1 MKNSK
6 LIMAATLDSLGVVV
20 YIFLVSLIMNNGEK
34 IFGSMANSAIAPVAF
49 LLLFVF
55 SALVTGGLI
64 LGRPIILYL
73 DGQKKEGLKLLFY
86 TGASLLVILVLI
98 FLGLVLTR

>member
-86 TGASLLVILVLI
+86 TGASLLVLLILV

>member
-1 MKNSK
+1 MTAVLS
-6 LIMAATLDSLGVVV
+6 SLGIAV
-20 YIFLVSLIMNNGEK
+20 YIFLVSLIMSNGEK
-34 IFGSMANSAIAPVAF
+34 ILDKMTGPIATG
-49 LLLFVF
+49 LIVF

-86 TGASLLVILVLI
+86 TGASLLILLVLI
-98 FLGLVLTR
+98 FLGLILTR

>member
-6 LIMAATLDSLGVVV
+6 LIITAILNSLGVAV
-20 YIFLVSLIMNNGEK
+20 YVFLVSLIMNNGEK
-34 IFGSMANSAIAPVAF
+34 IFGSMANKTIAPVAF

-64 LGRPIILYL
+64 LAKPIMFYL
-73 DGQKKEGLKLLFY
+73 DGQKKEGVKLLFY
-86 TGASLLVILVLI
+86 TGVSLLVLLVLA
-98 FLGLVLTR
+98 FLGLALMK

>member
-6 LIMAATLDSLGVVV
+6 LIIAAILDSLGVAV
-20 YIFLVSLIMNNGEK
+20 YIFLVSLIVNNGEK
-34 IFGSMANSAIAPVAF
+34 IFGKMASPIAPVAF

-55 SALVTGGLI
+55 SALMTGGLI

-86 TGASLLVILVLI
+86 TGASLLAILVLI
-98 FLGLVLTR
+98 FLGLILTR

>member
-6 LIMAATLDSLGVVV
+6 LIGAAILNSLGVTIYV
-20 YIFLVSLIMNNGEK
+20 FLVAQIMNNGEK
-34 IFGSMANSAIAPVAF
+34 IFGKMAGPFAPVAF

-55 SALVTGGLI
+55 SALMTGGLI
-64 LGRPIILYL
+64 LGRPIILFL

-86 TGASLLVILVLI
+86 TGACLLILLI
-98 FLGLVLTR
+98 LAFLTMLLTR

>member
-6 LIMAATLDSLGVVV
+6 LIITAILNSLGVAV

-34 IFGSMANSAIAPVAF
+34 IFNKMTGTIAPVAF

-64 LGRPIILYL
+64 LGKPIMLYL
-73 DGQKKEGLKLLFY
+73 DGQKKEGVKLLFY
-86 TGASLLVILVLI
+86 TGASLFILLILV
-98 FLGLVLTR
+98 FLGLVLTK

>member
-1 MKNSK
+1 MKNSR
-6 LIMAATLDSLGVVV
+6 LAMTAVLNSLGVAV
-20 YIFLVSLIMNNGEK
+20 YIFLVSLVMNNGDK
-34 IFGSMANSAIAPVAF
+34 IFGQMTGAIAPVAF

-64 LGRPIILYL
+64 LGRPIMLYL

-86 TGASLLVILVLI
+86 TGASLLVLLVLA
-98 FLGLVLTR
+98 FLVLVLTK